1 MAALPSR
8 ELLLPG
14 RTPLHILMKMTI
26 PLLEHH
32 TISSFSFPQQ
42 PYRGG
47 TIIRPILKMKKLK
60 YQVVT

>member
-1 MAALPSR
+1 
-8 ELLLPG
+8 
-14 RTPLHILMKMTI
+14 MKMTI